1 MPSPANPEARR
12 ARRSAVEKGKEM
24 ETRLAQFARGLYFEL
39 QSIEGVQPLEIWNGV
54 REQHDPFELAS
65 LIKNLYKIVV
75 PLVNERC
82 YGQPFPVHSGV
93 ASRTVAAL
101 LADYLDG
108 SGMRLFER
116 FPYPPTGSED
126 RRALYLQVKARAADV
141 VAAAD
146 LPQGPAESRVR
157 ASRGGVEPRP
167 GDAKQPGDGIVPDS
181 LFDFREMRLADNEF
195 PYIIFTDKEFRVIHG
210 LAVVYLW
217 LIDLDTLF
225 LQTLQESPGANDI
238 AEAYRKFAAQV
249 QRENP
254 LTIHGRRMSTEQL
267 LKHVREKMNY
277 EDYLDVFEDVYR
289 WLEQTRE
296 KLQPG

>member
-1 MPSPANPEARR
+1 
-12 ARRSAVEKGKEM
+12 M
-24 ETRLAQFARGLYFEL
+24 ETRLAQFTRGLYFDL

-54 REQHDPFELAS
+54 REQQDPFERAGV
-65 LIKNLYKIVV
+65 IKNLYKIVV

-82 YGQPFPVHSGV
+82 YGQPLSVHGEV
-93 ASRTVAAL
+93 ASRTVSAL

-108 SGMRLFER
+108 SGLALFER

-126 RRALYLQVKARAADV
+126 KKALYLQVKGRAAGV

-146 LPQGPAESRVR
+146 LPERPPQSRARVR
-157 ASRGGVEPRP
+157 RGGIEPRPRGGVEPRP
-167 GDAKQPGDGIVPDS
+167 GDAPQPVDGIVPDS

-217 LIDLDTLF
+217 LIDLDSRF
-225 LQTLQESPGANDI
+225 LQTLRNGPGTEEI
-238 AEAYRKFAAQV
+238 VEAYRKFAARV

-254 LTIHGRRMSTEQL
+254 LAIHGKRMNREQL
-267 LKHVREKMNY
+267 LQHVHEKMRY
-277 EDYLDVFEDVYR
+277 DDYLDVFEEVYR
-289 WLEQTRE
+289 WLEETQQ
-296 KLQPG
+296 KLQAG